1 MFYAFY
7 DNQTGRYMSSG
18 LNCTS
23 KEEAIGQMASYLS
36 IDTDKKT
43 IREILDKKIPIKD
56 RIAMIEAHDFTF
68 EESEEEFPESD

>member
-1 MFYAFY
+1 MFHAFY
-7 DNQTGRYMSSG
+7 DNQTGCYMSSG

-23 KEEAIGQMASYLS
+23 KEQAIGQMASYLS

-43 IREILDKKIPIKD
+43 IREMLDKNIPIEK

-68 EESEEEFPESD
+68 EESEKEFPEND